1 MGSSVSRDNN
11 NSKLYSSQNESYYDY
26 ELKTK
31 NLIQNTSNKNQSTNV
46 QSETTEN
53 IKIQEPNDNK
63 IKFKFEW
70 KEGGSN
76 VQMSGSFLDNWKNK
90 EKLEKNPQTG
100 FFEVILDIPKGIH
113 QFKFIVDQKWMCSSE
128 YSTFIDKNNTNNI
141 IDTTNFTTTNNIIIE
156 NKSNSNVKKK
166 KKKTK
171 DTEYNCIFPN
181 PSQVNSEAPG
191 IPHHYISCFDL
202 NNQTRQENVKSNY
215 VNEMVFDRKKNI
227 IENNTFKDIITI
239 SHDKISHICY
249 NIGNENSDEDKFIR
263 ASITQRIKHKFLT
276 IIYYTPKSDK

>member
-11 NSKLYSSQNESYYDY
+11 NSKLYSSQNESYYEY

-31 NLIQNTSNKNQSTNV
+31 QLIQNTSNKNQSTNV

-76 VQMSGSFLDNWKNK
+76 VEMSGSFLDNWKKK
-90 EKLEKNPQTG
+90 EKLEKNPNTG
-100 FFEVILDIPKGIH
+100 FFEVNLDIPKGIH
-113 QFKFIVDQKWMCSSE
+113 QFKFIVDGKWMYSSN
-128 YSTFIDKNNTNNI
+128 YSTFNDKNNTNNI
-141 IDTTNFTTTNNIIIE
+141 IDTTNYTNNNITRE
-156 NKSNSNVKKK
+156 NTSSTNVQKKK
-166 KKKTK
+166 KKNK
-171 DTEYNCIFPN
+171 DTDYNCIFLKA
-181 PSQVNSEAPG
+181 SEVNSEAPG
-191 IPHHYISCFDL
+191 IPHHYISCFDI
-202 NNQTRQENVKSNY
+202 NNQTKQENLKSSFQNKL
-215 VNEMVFDRKKNI
+215 VFDKRKTI

-249 NIGNENSDEDKFIR
+249 NIGNENSDQDKFIR
-263 ASITQRIKHKFLT
+263 TAITHIIKHKFLT
-276 IIYYTPKSDK
+276 IIYYTPTSD

>member
-11 NSKLYSSQNESYYDY
+11 NSKLYSSQNESYYEY

-31 NLIQNTSNKNQSTNV
+31 QLIQNTSNKNQSTNV

-76 VQMSGSFLDNWKNK
+76 VEMCGSFLDNWTKK
-90 EKLEKNPQTG
+90 EKLEKSPNTG
-100 FFEVILDIPKGIH
+100 FFEVNLDIPKGIH
-113 QFKFIVDQKWMCSSE
+113 QFKFIVDGKWMYSSN
-128 YSTFIDKNNTNNI
+128 YSTFNDKNNTNNI
-141 IDTTNFTTTNNIIIE
+141 IDTTNYTNNNITRE
-156 NKSNSNVKKK
+156 NTSSSNVKKK
-166 KKKTK
+166 KKKNK
-171 DTEYNCIFPN
+171 DIDYNCIYPKA
-181 PSQVNSEAPG
+181 SEVNSEAPG
-191 IPHHYISCFDL
+191 IPHHYISCFDI
-202 NNQTRQENVKSNY
+202 NNQTKQEYLKSSFQNKL
-215 VNEMVFDRKKNI
+215 VFDKRKTI

-249 NIGNENSDEDKFIR
+249 NIGNENSDQDKFIR
-263 ASITQRIKHKFLT
+263 TSITHRIKHKFLT
-276 IIYYTPKSDK
+276 IIYYTPKSD

>member
-11 NSKLYSSQNESYYDY
+11 NSKLYSSQNESYYEY

-31 NLIQNTSNKNQSTNV
+31 QLIQNTSNKNQSTNV

-76 VQMSGSFLDNWKNK
+76 VEMSGSFLDNWKKK
-90 EKLEKNPQTG
+90 EKLEKNPNTG
-100 FFEVILDIPKGIH
+100 FFEVNLEIPKGIH
-113 QFKFIVDQKWMCSSE
+113 QFKFIVDDNWMYSSH
-128 YSTFIDKNNTNNI
+128 YSTFNDKNNTNNI
-141 IDTTNFTTTNNIIIE
+141 IDTTNYTNNNITRE
-156 NKSNSNVKKK
+156 NTSSSNVKKK
-166 KKKTK
+166 KKKNK
-171 DTEYNCIFPN
+171 DTDYNCIFLKA
-181 PSQVNSEAPG
+181 SEVNSEAPG
-191 IPHHYISCFDL
+191 IPHHYISCFDI
-202 NNQTRQENVKSNY
+202 NNQTKQEYLKSSFQNKL
-215 VNEMVFDRKKNI
+215 VFDKRKTI

-249 NIGNENSDEDKFIR
+249 NIGNENSDQDKFIR
-263 ASITQRIKHKFLT
+263 TSITHRIKHKFLT
-276 IIYYTPKSDK
+276 IIYYTPKSN

>member
-11 NSKLYSSQNESYYDY
+11 NSKLYSSQNESYYEY

-31 NLIQNTSNKNQSTNV
+31 QLIQNTSNKNQSTNV

-76 VQMSGSFLDNWKNK
+76 VEMSGSFLDNWKKK
-90 EKLEKNPQTG
+90 EKLEKNPNTG
-100 FFEVILDIPKGIH
+100 FFEVNLEIPKGIH
-113 QFKFIVDQKWMCSSE
+113 QFKFIVDGKWMYSSN
-128 YSTFIDKNNTNNI
+128 YSTFNDKNNTNNI
-141 IDTTNFTTTNNIIIE
+141 IDTTNYTNNNITRE
-156 NKSNSNVKKK
+156 NTSSTNVQKKK
-166 KKKTK
+166 KKNK
-171 DTEYNCIFPN
+171 DTDYNCIFLKA
-181 PSQVNSEAPG
+181 SEVNSEAPG
-191 IPHHYISCFDL
+191 IPHHYISCFDI
-202 NNQTRQENVKSNY
+202 NNQTKQEYLKSSFQNKL
-215 VNEMVFDRKKNI
+215 VFDKRKTI

-249 NIGNENSDEDKFIR
+249 NIGNENSDQDKFIR
-263 ASITQRIKHKFLT
+263 TSITHRIKHKFLT
-276 IIYYTPKSDK
+276 IIYYTPKSD